1 MKFLLVVFL
10 SLNAFALG
18 TADIKSYFE
27 KAEYPKICNQ
37 KIQDLLKDSQN
48 EEFLN
53 IFGISCLKTNDID
66 RLALPA
72 SKLSKT
78 QSSRENAAYFADIL
92 LKKKLLLHAI
102 LDGADI
108 SYIRL
113 PKSDYILSFIFD
125 KFVKKEYVEEL
136 GVFIFEEPNSDTRY
150 ELSAIVGSNFPK
162 MILKIFK
169 NDDLTSQIEYR

>member
-1 MKFLLVVFL
+1 MKFLLIIFL

-18 TADIKSYFE
+18 AVDIKSYFE

-66 RLALPA
+66 RLALPV

-150 ELSAIVGSNFPK
+150 ELSAIAGSNFAK

>member
-1 MKFLLVVFL
+1 M
-10 SLNAFALG
+10 
-18 TADIKSYFE
+18 
-27 KAEYPKICNQ
+27 
-37 KIQDLLKDSQN
+37 
-48 EEFLN
+48 
-53 IFGISCLKTNDID
+53 
-66 RLALPA
+66 
-72 SKLSKT
+72 
-78 QSSRENAAYFADIL
+78 
-92 LKKKLLLHAI
+92 LHAI

-150 ELSAIVGSNFPK
+150 ELSAIVGPNFAK

>member
-1 MKFLLVVFL
+1 MIFL
-10 SLNAFALG
+10 SLKAFALG
-18 TADIKSYFE
+18 AFDIKNFFE
-27 KAEYPKICNQ
+27 KADYPKICNQ
-37 KIQDLLKDSQN
+37 KVQDFLKDSQN
-48 EEFLN
+48 EELLN

-72 SKLSKT
+72 GKLSKT

-102 LDGADI
+102 LDGTDI

-150 ELSAIVGSNFPK
+150 ELSASFGANFPK
-162 MILKIFK
+162 MVLKIFK
-169 NDDLTSQIEYR
+169 NDDLVLQIEYK

>member
-1 MKFLLVVFL
+1 MIFL

-18 TADIKSYFE
+18 AFEIKNFFE
-27 KAEYPKICNQ
+27 KADYPKICNQ
-37 KIQDLLKDSQN
+37 KVQDFLKDSQN
-48 EEFLN
+48 EELLN
-53 IFGISCLKTNDID
+53 IFGISCLKINDID

-72 SKLSKT
+72 GKLSKT

-102 LDGADI
+102 LDGTDI

-150 ELSAIVGSNFPK
+150 ELSTSLGANFPK
-162 MILKIFK
+162 MVLKIFK

>member
-1 MKFLLVVFL
+1 MKFLLVIFL

-66 RLALPA
+66 
-72 SKLSKT
+72 
-78 QSSRENAAYFADIL
+78 
-92 LKKKLLLHAI
+92 AI

-150 ELSAIVGSNFPK
+150 ELSAIAGSNFAK